1 MGELPS
7 PVMREPSEETVNSD
21 CPDVVWK
28 LSEDT
33 VDKVRSD
40 KVVELQRT
48 VGREPSDEIVGSA

>member
-1 MGELPS
+1 
-7 PVMREPSEETVNSD
+7 MREPSEETVNSD

-48 VGREPSDEIVGSA
+48 VGREPSEEIVGSA